1 MQITTKELEA
11 ALLKLP
17 VEDRIRLLDKLLA
30 SLEPESAVQETWL
43 QLARQRREDV
53 RAGKVAMVPGET
65 ALARVRTRIT

>member
-53 RAGKVAMVPGET
+53 RAGKVAMDPGET

>member
-53 RAGKVAMVPGET
+53 RAGKVAMVPSET

>member
-11 ALLKLP
+11 ALLKLS
-17 VEDRIRLLDKLLA
+17 VEDRIRLLDTLLA